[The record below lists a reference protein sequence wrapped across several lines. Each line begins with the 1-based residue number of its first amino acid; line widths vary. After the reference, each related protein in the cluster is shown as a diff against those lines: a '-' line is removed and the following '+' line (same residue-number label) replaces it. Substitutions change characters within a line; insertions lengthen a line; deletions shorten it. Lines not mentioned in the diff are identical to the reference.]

1 MNLAYIGTGK
11 DVTNDTTAVIQANE
25 VVANSDA
32 NIYFSTVDHKGD
44 FRVGDLFRINQET
57 GEVTFTN
64 AEFLFNNNQGIT
76 FTDGTNTTIM
86 DGTKVESGNI
96 RISGNTISST
106 SGDININSSTST
118 INLQDNVSITG
129 NLDVTGNVTVGG
141 NITLGDEATDTI
153 NINARI

>member
-1 MNLAYIGTGK
+1 MYGNYGIYGDGPGVIVYAIGMNLAYIGSGK
-11 DVTNDTTAVIQANE
+11 DVTNDATAVIQANE
-25 VVANSDA
+25 VVALNNA
-32 NIYFSTVDHKGD
+32 NVYFSTVDHKGD

-76 FTDGTNTTIM
+76 FTDGTNTTII

-106 SGDININSSTST
+106 AVILI
-118 INLQDNVSITG
+118 
-129 NLDVTGNVTVGG
+129 
-141 NITLGDEATDTI
+141 
-153 NINARI
+153 